1 MNVKLW
7 EGEHRSFDDESQYFD
22 ACFFFWRSKS
32 LIEIYT
38 TSTDNEWVKFK
49 LRRNKMTHIR
59 NKVPVHIFSISS
71 HLLEIEE

>member
-7 EGEHRSFDDESQYFD
+7 EGEHWSFDDESQFFD
-22 ACFFFWRSKS
+22 GFFFLRSKS

-38 TSTDNEWVKFK
+38 TSTDKEWVKFQ

-59 NKVPVHIFSISS
+59 NKVPVHVFSISS